1 MKRKSNILLIYLLL
15 GAGLAAAFLPSKSF
29 VHFYHYT
36 ESASL
41 PDALLTSDDI
51 TAPGNCMLLWSTDGS
66 NWIKCKRISKS
77 ELKPSFGKTALSSIP
92 TSFRWKAPMEGLP
105 VLPVLQYVVVRE
117 EDGAKLRSPVRYH
130 AFDVPKNDL
139 PILSLYINP
148 DDFFSE
154 DRGIY
159 VPGNAAHFSKAQS
172 FRTKW
177 WNQSANYH
185 QRGREWERKVH
196 FRYYSTD
203 GQLLYASN
211 AGARIHGNA
220 TRAYPQKSIRL
231 TARKEYGNGKF
242 TFDFFGNGQKKFDD
256 LILRNGGN
264 DWDRTL
270 VTDAFI
276 HTYCSKPDGKHAV
289 LIYQDAQFCEV
300 YLNGEYW
307 GIHSLRS
314 RVNED
319 FLALVFGIKNN
330 KVVMAEGASITS
342 GNTEDER
349 AFAELMRFVKEQD
362 LSLEEHF
369 LKVEKEVHLDGLI
382 NYMAIETFCAN
393 TDWPANNVKQYRI
406 KDKDVDEPW
415 RKWNWVLWDMDYAFS
430 YAGEEAVHTN
440 VFDRLKKSNADVAQL
455 FCRLSANK
463 QFADYAVE
471 RMLSMDHLRPEK
483 ILPAFQSYAAQID
496 ASMDDK
502 LSRWRKPN
510 DREKFLLATQRFL
523 EQRFAIWSEQ
533 VKAFFK
539 AGGES

>member
-1 MKRKSNILLIYLLL
+1 MQRKSYILLIYLLL
-15 GAGLAAAFLPSKSF
+15 GAGLAFAFLPAKSF
-29 VHFYHYT
+29 VHLYHYT
-36 ESASL
+36 ESESL
-41 PDALLTSDDI
+41 PDAILTSESI
-51 TAPGNCMLLWSTDGS
+51 TAPENCLLLWSTDGF
-66 NWIKCKRISKS
+66 NWKKCKRISKS
-77 ELKPSFGKTALSSIP
+77 ELKPGFGKIALSSIP
-92 TSFRWKAPMEGLP
+92 TSFRWKAPIADLP
-105 VLPVLQYVVVRE
+105 VLSVLNYVVIRE
-117 EDGAKLRSPVRYH
+117 EDGANLRSPVRYH

-139 PILSLYINP
+139 PIMSLYIKP

-154 DRGIY
+154 DKGIY
-159 VPGNAAHFSKAQS
+159 VPGNAAHFSKAQN

-177 WNQSANYH
+177 WDQSANYH

-220 TRAYPQKSIRL
+220 TRAYPQKSLRL

-276 HTYCSKPDGKHAV
+276 HTYCSKPDGKHPV
-289 LIYQDAQFCEV
+289 LVHQDAQFCEV
-300 YLNGEYW
+300 YINGEYW
-307 GIHSLRS
+307 GIHSIRS

-319 FLALVFGIKNN
+319 FLAGVFDVKTN
-330 KVVMAEGASITS
+330 KVVMAEGNIITV
-342 GNTEDER
+342 GDAADKTEYE
-349 AFAELMRFVKEQD
+349 ELMRTVREKD
-362 LSLEEHF
+362 LSLEQHF
-369 LKVEKEVHLDGLI
+369 LDIEGEINLDGLI
-382 NYMAIETFCAN
+382 DYIAIESFCAN
-393 TDWPANNVKQYRI
+393 TDWPSNNVKQFRI
-406 KDKDVDEPW
+406 KGDHIPGLW

-463 QFADYAVE
+463 QFAEYAMQ

-483 ILPAFQSYAAQID
+483 ILPAFQSYSSQID
-496 ASMDDK
+496 ASMDDQIR
-502 LSRWRKPN
+502 RWRKPN

-533 VKAFFK
+533 VKTFFK